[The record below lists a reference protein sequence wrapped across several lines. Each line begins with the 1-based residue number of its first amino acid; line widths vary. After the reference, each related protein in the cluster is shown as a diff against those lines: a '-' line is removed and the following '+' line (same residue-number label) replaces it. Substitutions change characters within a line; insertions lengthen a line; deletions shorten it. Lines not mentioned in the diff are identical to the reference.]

1 MSLFSSFR
9 KNKQEASAEDS
20 AYFSRAE
27 SESSVTRPR
36 KRKSS
41 SRAGAEGD
49 KAPVDPVL
57 PEKKRARRRLVGA
70 IALVL
75 AVVIGL
81 PMVLDS
87 EPKPLADD
95 VTIEIPSKD
104 KPVAPARTAPV
115 PTQTP
120 AAVPKAGA
128 ADAGSRVATVAAL
141 DPKEEVVQMPVTQ
154 KAAAP
159 VTSSTLP
166 APAKKPESV
175 PLAASA
181 ASKPEP
187 ALAKP
192 KTETAKPK
200 MEPAAVAV
208 NEKSAKSEHSEHS
221 EHSEKSADTARAKAI
236 LEAGPDLKP
245 AKYTVQVAAL
255 ASTEKVNELRGKLK
269 DAGITSYTQKIA
281 TDSGERIRIRIGP
294 LGSREEADK
303 LRAKLSALGLNG
315 TLVPSSL

>member
-208 NEKSAKSEHSEHS
+208 NEKSAKSEHSE
-221 EHSEKSADTARAKAI
+221 KSADTARAKAI